1 MKNRVMEIGFAA
13 CCVIFYCVIFYLV
26 AVVKFLS
33 PNPGPAVTWFAMGSM
48 FLCMFSAENANGKKR
63 NKVNNEKSSSARK
76 SFFIYFCIS
85 FSRISMSA
93 GQKSKSGI

>member
-13 CCVIFYCVIFYLV
+13 CCVIFYLV

-48 FLCMFSAENANGKKR
+48 FLCMFSVER
-63 NKVNNEKSSSARK
+63 NKRRK
-76 SFFIYFCIS
+76 REREDEEQSE
-85 FSRISMSA
+85 
-93 GQKSKSGI
+93 